1 MMDRLEQSPA
11 ESALAIGEDHWDAD
25 IVDLADIREGDL
37 PLVGSK
43 AYHLGVLLQ
52 AGFPVPKGFCITTR
66 AFRKSAARDGTVLI
80 PLSLQQAIL
89 GAFQEKAIRIAAIR
103 SSAIDEDLA
112 EASWAGIYH
121 TTLRVTTE
129 RELLI
134 AVEEC
139 FRSLNGSIASLYRRS
154 LGESGKSRNPSM
166 AVLVQETVEADAAGV
181 LFTMNPLT
189 RDHDESCINVVP
201 GLAEPLAS
209 GRMAGDV
216 FTVTREGEVRE
227 RQIAEKTW
235 MLTTAG
241 TAPVPDKRQRAPSLE
256 PWQLRELARLG
267 SRIERHFG
275 CPQDVEFAVAGQRI
289 CILQA
294 RPIPEKSARPCREAE
309 EVEAYVQRGRRALEA
324 RISALR
330 QAGSLRAGEAV
341 FSNGNIGELLPVPTP
356 MSFGLF
362 RHVFAAP
369 GGAIVTGRKALGYHV
384 ADGGTAGLF
393 ELVCGHAYFNLEV
406 DAGTFDIGVPFD
418 TDAYIARV
426 RRDPSLAN
434 YPELGFYEQVLNRD
448 DVVARF
454 GPDEGERRYAIY
466 RAFYARIAACGR
478 TFLREFP
485 RILKP
490 RFRRYLDRETNV
502 DLSLLPTDVLVARV
516 GRLVR
521 NLREFSCVQFVI
533 AARIAFFFTEV
544 VRTRLREFLGEEG
557 DAFCGKLLKA
567 LEGSEITRQTMD
579 VEAVARREMSH
590 EAFLR
595 RYGHLAL
602 NELEIASPRIADDP
616 DSVERLVRKVI
627 VPGRRPREEFCR
639 QVAQRRQCE
648 AELRQRLRDDGVRPE
663 DIDAFFGELRL
674 AQAFLPLRETI
685 KSYYLA
691 EYALIR
697 AVLLQLARV
706 TGLDPEDIFYLYPE
720 ELAECLAPLEAVRT
734 KIARRREER
743 RLAEVLAKQKRMPAV
758 IFGSDLD
765 AIGAFPAI
773 ATHRLCKGTSVA
785 PGKATG
791 VVRIVEADKID
802 VSRFINELTGEDVIV
817 MRCAN
822 LGVAPL
828 LRKVGALIIDIGGIL
843 SHGACQ
849 ARESGIPAVIME
861 NASMVL
867 RNGMRVQVDGDAG
880 TVNLLDGGDAA

>member
-1 MMDRLEQSPA
+1 MNRLEQSTVGPA
-11 ESALAIGEDHWDAD
+11 PTISEDRWDAD
-25 IVDLADIREGDL
+25 IIDLADIQEGDL

-52 AGFPVPKGFCITTR
+52 AGFPVPKGFCITTH
-66 AFRKSAARDGTVLI
+66 AFRKSATRDGTVLI
-80 PLSLQQAIL
+80 PLSLQQIIL
-89 GAFQEKAIRIAAIR
+89 DACRAKAIRMAAIR
-103 SSAIDEDLA
+103 SSAVDEDLA

-139 FRSLNGSIASLYRRS
+139 FRSLNGSIASLYRRC
-154 LGESGKSRNPSM
+154 LGESGKSWNSSM

-209 GRMAGDV
+209 GRVAGDV

-241 TAPVPDKRQRAPSLE
+241 TAPVPDKRRRAPSLD

-267 SRIERHFG
+267 SRIEQHFG

-294 RPIPEKSARPCREAE
+294 RPIPEKNVRPSSEAE
-309 EVEAYVQRGRRALEA
+309 QVEAYVRRERLALEA

-330 QAGSLRAGEAV
+330 QTGNLRAGEAI
-341 FSNGNIGELLPVPTP
+341 FSNGNIGELLSVPTP

-362 RHVFAAP
+362 QQVFASHR
-369 GGAIVTGRKALGYHV
+369 GAIVTGRKALGYRV
-384 ADGGTAGLF
+384 EDGSSAGLF

-406 DAGTFDIGVPFD
+406 DAGTFDIGLPFD
-418 TDAYIARV
+418 LDAYIARV
-426 RRDPSLAN
+426 KHDPSLAN
-434 YPELGFYEQVLNRD
+434 YPELGLYEQVLNRD
-448 DVVARF
+448 DMVARF
-454 GPDEGERRYAIY
+454 GSDEGEKRHAIY
-466 RAFYARIAACGR
+466 RAFYERIAACGR
-478 TFLREFP
+478 TFLQEFP
-485 RILKP
+485 SILEP
-490 RFRRYLDRETNV
+490 RFRGYLDREMNV
-502 DLSLLPTDVLVARV
+502 DLSSLSADALVARV
-516 GRLVR
+516 DRLIQ
-521 NLREFSCVQFVI
+521 NLWEFSCVQFVI

-544 VRTRLREFLGEEG
+544 VRTRLREFLGEES
-557 DAFCGKLLKA
+557 DAFCGKLLQA
-567 LEGSEITRQTMD
+567 LEGSEITQQMMD
-579 VEAVARREMSH
+579 VEAVARGEMSR

-616 DSVERLVRKVI
+616 DFVERLVREVI
-627 VPGRRPREEFCR
+627 VPGRRPGEEFRR
-639 QVAQRRQCE
+639 QVARRQQCE
-648 AELRQRLRDDGVRPE
+648 AELRQRLRADGARPE
-663 DIDAFFGELRL
+663 DLDAFFAELRL

-697 AVLLQLARV
+697 AALLQLARV
-706 TGLDPEDIFYLYPE
+706 TGLGSENIFYLYPE
-720 ELAECLAPLEAVRT
+720 ELAECLGPLEALRT

-758 IFGSDLD
+758 IFGSSLDL
-765 AIGAFPAI
+765 IGAFPEI
-773 ATHRLCKGTSVA
+773 AACRLCKGTSVA
-785 PGKATG
+785 PGKAIG
-791 VVRIVEADKID
+791 VVRIVEAEKID
-802 VSRFINELTGEDVIV
+802 VSRFMNELTGEDVIV

-828 LRKVGALIIDIGGIL
+828 LRKVAALIIDIGGVL

-849 ARESGIPAVIME
+849 ARESGIPAVVME

-880 TVNLLDGGDAA
+880 TVSLLDGGDAA